1 MELQSVLLAVDSD
14 RKVLAALDHD
24 LTRRFARDYRIGSDI
39 VHWPLDRP
47 PLPQEASTPGVF
59 TAGDVRPGSVKRELR
74 LSVRAPLPSS
84 WCIAT

>member
-1 MELQSVLLAVDSD
+1 MELQSVLLAVDSG

-47 PLPQEASTPGVF
+47 PLPQERALL
-59 TAGDVRPGSVKRELR
+59 GS
-74 LSVRAPLPSS
+74 SLP
-84 WCIAT
+84 ATYGMDQ